1 MYFLKETHAKTLAEV
16 TNTKNA
22 DGLSGVDKMYMNF
35 QKRDEGDAILTDINI
50 ETTIQRLRR
59 IFDVPIT
66 EEEIQY
72 YMDNHKPHPLQVKL
86 ICTWFAKYFGSYRTE
101 NVLNRTQYI
110 QLMLILK
117 KKMLIEQGYDK
128 ESGTFISEAI
138 LPYIISGNLEDK
150 VNTRIIRNTRFN
162 AKVEENEQYED
173 IEQNKYHLLNEI
185 DPDRP
190 KALLSN
196 LINTNFT
203 YCVYEAPEMLGKPIE
218 YNEDRVAL
226 ESLTFIREF

>member
-22 DGLSGVDKMYMNF
+22 DGLSGIDKMYMNF
-35 QKRDEGDAILTDINI
+35 QKRDEGDAILADVNI
-50 ETTIQRLRR
+50 ETTIHRLKRM
-59 IFDVPIT
+59 FDVPIT
-66 EEEIQY
+66 DEEIQY
-72 YMDNHKPHPLQVKL
+72 YKDNHRPHPLQVKL
-86 ICTWFAKYFGSYRTE
+86 IYTWFAKYFGSYRTE
-101 NVLNRTQYI
+101 NILGREDYI
-110 QLMLILK
+110 QLLLILK
-117 KKMLIEQGYDK
+117 KKMLIEQGYDNATN
-128 ESGTFISEAI
+128 TFISKSI

-150 VNTRIIRNTRFN
+150 VNNRLIRNTRFN
-162 AKVEENEQYED
+162 AKIDENEQFEY
-173 IEQNKYHLLNEI
+173 ISKHKYHLLDEI

-203 YCVYEAPEMLGKPIE
+203 YCVYEAPELLGKPIE

-226 ESLTFIREF
+226 ESLTFMRQF

>member
-1 MYFLKETHAKTLAEV
+1 
-16 TNTKNA
+16 
-22 DGLSGVDKMYMNF
+22 MYMNF
-35 QKRDEGDAILTDINI
+35 QKRDEGDAILADVNV
-50 ETTIQRLRR
+50 ETTIQRMKH

-72 YMDNHKPHPLQVKL
+72 YKDNHKPHPLQVKL
-86 ICTWFAKYFGSYRTE
+86 IYTWFAKYFGSYRTE
-101 NVLNRTQYI
+101 NILGREQYI

-117 KKMLIEQGYDK
+117 KKMLIEQGYDN
-128 ESGTFISEAI
+128 STNTFISKAI

-150 VNTRIIRNTRFN
+150 VNNRLIRNTRFN
-162 AKVEENEQYED
+162 AKVDENEQFEYISEH
-173 IEQNKYHLLNEI
+173 KYHLLEEI

-190 KALLSN
+190 KALLSS

-203 YCVYEAPEMLGKPIE
+203 YCVYEAPELLGKPIE

-226 ESLTFIREF
+226 ESLTFMRQF